1 MAFFF
6 FRICKLQ
13 LSKQLTIK
21 PAEDMLNK
29 YLRFS
34 VVNRMLKCLEI
45 MGCSLRKVRR
55 PLKYIA
61 THVYTILG
69 LCNGI
74 ICDCQVIS
82 ICNIDFLQHNV
93 ASKTDYVNMN
103 YSVLSG

>member
-1 MAFFF
+1 
-6 FRICKLQ
+6 
-13 LSKQLTIK
+13 
-21 PAEDMLNK
+21 MLNK
-29 YLRFS
+29 YLSFS

-74 ICDCQVIS
+74 ICDCQVIF

-93 ASKTDYVNMN
+93 ASKTDYVT
-103 YSVLSG
+103 VFLSGWVLIYYFIFIVLLIEQH